1 MTPKEFSMLPK
12 YEFGDEV
19 RIIRN
24 VRNDGTYPGVDIGTL
39 LIRRGST
46 GFVMNVGTFLQD
58 QLIYTV
64 NILEQNKIVGFR
76 EEELISIDEPWVP
89 SKFESR
95 EKVRSRITLTVR
107 GEMRVSPSMEGEI
120 LKVFRDEN
128 NGVLYHVIFHDQ
140 VLQVPES
147 SLEAT
152 RVYNDD
158 EEKSDATSH

>member
-1 MTPKEFSMLPK
+1 MLPEF
-12 YEFGDEV
+12 EFGDEV

-24 VRNDGTYPGVDIGTL
+24 VRNDGTYPGMSIGEPL
-39 LIRRGST
+39 VRRGST

-64 NILEQNKIVGFR
+64 NFLELNKIVGCR
-76 EEELISIDEPWVP
+76 EEELISINEVWIP

-107 GEMRVSPSMEGEI
+107 GEVRVTPGMEGEI

-128 NGVLYHVIFHDQ
+128 DGVQYHVIFHDQ
-140 VLQVPES
+140 VLQVPEA
-147 SLEAT
+147 SLEAM
-152 RVYNDD
+152 RVYAN
-158 EEKSDATSH
+158 EEMSNA

>member
-1 MTPKEFSMLPK
+1 MLPK

-24 VRNDGTYPGVDIGTL
+24 VRNDGTYPGVAIGTL

-76 EEELISIDEPWVP
+76 EEELISINELWVP

-95 EKVRSRITLTVR
+95 EKVRSKITLTVR
-107 GEMRVSPSMEGEI
+107 GEVRVTPGMEGEI

-128 NGVLYHVIFHDQ
+128 NGVQYHVIFHDR
-140 VLQVPES
+140 VLQVPEA

-152 RVYNDD
+152 RIYDD

>member
-1 MTPKEFSMLPK
+1 MLPK

-24 VRNDGTYPGVDIGTL
+24 VRNDGTYPGVATGTL

-46 GFVMNVGTFLQD
+46 GFVTNVGTFLQD

-64 NILEQNKIVGFR
+64 NFLEHNKIVGFR
-76 EEELISIDEPWVP
+76 EEELIGIAEPWIS

-95 EKVRSRITLTVR
+95 EKVRSKITLTVR
-107 GEMRVSPSMEGEI
+107 GEVRVTPGMEGEI
-120 LKVFRDEN
+120 LKVFRDEGS
-128 NGVLYHVIFHDQ
+128 GVLYHVIFHDH
-140 VLQVPES
+140 VLQVPEA

-152 RVYNDD
+152 RVYND
-158 EEKSDATSH
+158 EKAKDAAAH

>member
-1 MTPKEFSMLPK
+1 MLPK

-24 VRNDGTYPGVDIGTL
+24 VRNDGTYPGVPIGTL

-64 NILEQNKIVGFR
+64 NILEQSKIVGFR
-76 EEELISIDEPWVP
+76 EEELISINDPWIP

-95 EKVRSRITLTVR
+95 EKVRSKVTLAVR
-107 GEMRVSPSMEGEI
+107 GEVRATPGAEGEV
-120 LKVFRDEN
+120 LKVLRDEQG
-128 NGVLYHVIFHDQ
+128 GVQYQVIFYDH

-147 SLEAT
+147 ALEAVH
-152 RVYNDD
+152 VYDD
-158 EEKSDATSH
+158 SKELNHA

>member
-1 MTPKEFSMLPK
+1 MLPK
-12 YEFGDEV
+12 FEFGDEV

-24 VRNDGTYPGVDIGTL
+24 VRNDGTYPGVEIGTL

-64 NILEQNKIVGFR
+64 NIFEQNKIVGFR
-76 EEELISIDEPWVP
+76 EEELISIHDLWVP

-95 EKVRSRITLTVR
+95 EKVRSKITLTVR
-107 GEMRVSPSMEGEI
+107 GEVRVSPGMEGEI

-128 NGVLYHVIFHDQ
+128 NGVQYHVIFHDQ
-140 VLQVPES
+140 VLQVPEAS
-147 SLEAT
+147 MEAI
-152 RVYNDD
+152 RVYND
-158 EEKSDATSH
+158 EEKSNAASH

>member
-1 MTPKEFSMLPK
+1 MLPK
-12 YEFGDEV
+12 YEFGEEV

-24 VRNDGTYPGVDIGTL
+24 VRNDGTYPGVPIGAL

-76 EEELISIDEPWVP
+76 EEELITIAEPWIP

-95 EKVRSRITLTVR
+95 ERVRSKITLAIRGEVRVVR
-107 GEMRVSPSMEGEI
+107 GMEGEI
-120 LKVFRDEN
+120 LKVFRDKSD
-128 NGVLYHVIFHDQ
+128 GVQYHVIFHDQ
-140 VLQVPES
+140 VLQVPETA
-147 SLEAT
+147 LEAT
-152 RVYNDD
+152 RVYND
-158 EEKSDATSH
+158 EEARDVAAH

>member
-1 MTPKEFSMLPK
+1 MLPK

-24 VRNDGTYPGVDIGTL
+24 VRNDGTYPGVPTGTL

-46 GFVMNVGTFLQD
+46 GFVTNVGTFLQD

-64 NILEQNKIVGFR
+64 SFIDQNKIVGFR

-95 EKVRSRITLTVR
+95 EKVRSKITLTVR
-107 GEMRVSPSMEGEI
+107 GEVRVTPGMEGEI
-120 LKVFRDEN
+120 LKVFRDDN
-128 NGVLYHVIFHDQ
+128 LGVLYHVIFFDH
-140 VLQVPES
+140 VLQVPEA

-152 RVYNDD
+152 KVYDD
-158 EEKSDATSH
+158 EETKDAAAH

>member
-1 MTPKEFSMLPK
+1 MLPK
-12 YEFGDEV
+12 FEFGDEV
-19 RIIRN
+19 RIVRN
-24 VRNDGTYPGVDIGTL
+24 VRNDGTYPGVATGTL

-64 NILEQNKIVGFR
+64 NFLDQNKIVGFR
-76 EEELISIDEPWVP
+76 EEELIGIGEPWIP

-95 EKVRSRITLTVR
+95 EKVLSRITLTVR
-107 GEMRVSPSMEGEI
+107 GEVRATPGAEGEI

-128 NGVLYHVIFHDQ
+128 DGVQYQVIFHDH

-147 SLEAT
+147 ALEAIH
-152 RVYNDD
+152 VYND
-158 EEKSDATSH
+158 EEAKDATAH

>member
-1 MTPKEFSMLPK
+1 MLPK

-19 RIIRN
+19 RIVRN
-24 VRNDGTYPGVDIGTL
+24 VRNDGTYPGMPTGQL
-39 LIRRGST
+39 LVRRGST

-64 NILEQNKIVGFR
+64 NFLELNRIVGCR
-76 EEELISIDEPWVP
+76 EEELIDINELWIP

-95 EKVRSRITLTVR
+95 ERVRSRITLAVR
-107 GEMRVSPSMEGEI
+107 GEVRVTPGMEGEI

-128 NGVLYHVIFHDQ
+128 NGVQYHVIFHDQ
-140 VLQVPES
+140 VLQVPEA

-152 RVYNDD
+152 RVYDD
-158 EEKSDATSH
+158 EEKLNA

>member
-1 MTPKEFSMLPK
+1 
-12 YEFGDEV
+12 
-19 RIIRN
+19 
-24 VRNDGTYPGVDIGTL
+24 
-39 LIRRGST
+39 
-46 GFVMNVGTFLQD
+46 MNVGTFLQD

-76 EEELISIDEPWVP
+76 EEELISIDELWVP

-107 GEMRVSPSMEGEI
+107 GETRVFPGMEGEI

-140 VLQVPES
+140 VLQVPEA

-158 EEKSDATSH
+158 EEKSDASCH

>member
-1 MTPKEFSMLPK
+1 MLPK

-24 VRNDGTYPGVDIGTL
+24 VRNDGTYPGVPTGTL

-46 GFVMNVGTFLQD
+46 GFVINVGTFLQD

-64 NILEQNKIVGFR
+64 NFLDQDKIVGFR

-95 EKVRSRITLTVR
+95 EKVRSKVTLAVR
-107 GEMRVSPSMEGEI
+107 GEVRAAPGMEGEI
-120 LKVFRDEN
+120 LKVLRDETG
-128 NGVLYHVIFHDQ
+128 GVQYQVIFHDH

-147 SLEAT
+147 ALEAVH
-152 RVYNDD
+152 VYDD
-158 EEKSDATSH
+158 EEKEHA